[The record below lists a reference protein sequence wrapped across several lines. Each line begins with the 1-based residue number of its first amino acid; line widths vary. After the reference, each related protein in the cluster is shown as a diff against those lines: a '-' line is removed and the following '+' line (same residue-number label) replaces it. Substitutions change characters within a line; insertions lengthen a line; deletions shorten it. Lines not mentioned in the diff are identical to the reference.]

1 MPKLGLTMS
10 EGTVSKWLVAAGQ
23 SVAAGQTIFVVETD
37 KISHEIEAAEA
48 GEIGGVLVAAERLTR
63 SKTEIPHC
71 YVATPV
77 DIGLLERLCKELN
90 TDSARIKISVPH
102 FLVAAVGRTMSAR
115 RHLNAVWREGT
126 QLMLDD
132 VAVGV
137 AVDTDNGARMPVIA
151 GAHHRP
157 LDDLAASIN
166 DAAERARSG
175 RLCATDMAQAA
186 ISLSNVGMFG
196 VTSLVPIIDPDQSFI
211 IGVGAAQNVFRPDD
225 DGAPVARRDI
235 TLTLAA
241 DHRLL
246 DGAAGAGL
254 LRAVADQI
262 EAPLQL
268 LRAAVTP

>member
-1 MPKLGLTMS
+1 
-10 EGTVSKWLVAAGQ
+10 
-23 SVAAGQTIFVVETD
+23 
-37 KISHEIEAAEA
+37 
-48 GEIGGVLVAAERLTR
+48 
-63 SKTEIPHC
+63 
-71 YVATPV
+71 
-77 DIGLLERLCKELN
+77 
-90 TDSARIKISVPH
+90 
-102 FLVAAVGRTMSAR
+102 MSAR

-137 AVDTDNGARMPVIA
+137 AVDTDNDARMPVIA